1 MFRNM
6 SSQSLDDDAAG
17 LRALAHPVRLELLDL
32 LRSHDALTAT
42 ECAELIGSS
51 PKSCSYHLRYL
62 ARHGLV
68 QEVPA
73 ARGDARERHWRRVET
88 PDEAM
93 TAHTWTVSM
102 TPAELRDWAAAV
114 ETVTREHVARAKKRR
129 RTGQQPVRL
138 VVRGFPQR
146 SAAARRRPAGDR

>member
-6 SSQSLDDDAAG
+6 PSSSLDDDAAG
-17 LRALAHPVRLELLDL
+17 LRALAHPARLELLDL

-62 ARHGLV
+62 GRHGLV

-88 PDEAM
+88 PDEA
-93 TAHTWTVSM
+93 TIAHTWTVAM
-102 TPAELRDWAAAV
+102 TPAQVRDWGAAV
-114 ETVTREHVARAKKRR
+114 EALTREHLARAERR
-129 RTGQQPVRL
+129 PRSGRQPVRL

-146 SAAARRRPAGDR
+146 PVAGS